1 MAEVRLE
8 RARAGAGAPIPIRR
22 HPYILKLEDNP
33 HATFSYDRRGH
44 WTAAARAEPGL
55 VFNLW
60 TGGERYPVSSLPA
73 LIAARAAERQGAGA
87 GDRYHWALF
96 RAVFEANRDISDPVV
111 LRRVAAGEGLDL
123 GRFDGDVVER
133 ALREEIL
140 AAHVEAVDS
149 YGVDVVPT
157 VLIGGRRFEGAAP
170 EAAYRAAL
178 EEAAREARRGG
189 QAGVVPSD

>member
-8 RARAGAGAPIPIRR
+8 RARAGAGTPIPIRR

-33 HATFSYDRRGH
+33 HASFSYDRRSH

-55 VFNLW
+55 VFSLW

-73 LIAARAAERQGAGA
+73 LLAARAAERQGVDA

-96 RAVFEANRDISDPVV
+96 RAFFEANRDISDPKV
-111 LRRVAAGEGLDL
+111 LRHVAAGVGLDL
-123 GRFDGDVVER
+123 GRFDTDAAGG

-149 YGVDVVPT
+149 YGVDAVPT
-157 VLIGGRRFEGAAP
+157 VLICDRRFEGAAS

-178 EEAAREARRGG
+178 TEA
-189 QAGVVPSD
+189 PP